1 MLVPS
6 LRPKLE
12 FPNVTKKKRK
22 CNLLKDAKPLS
33 DSYWF
38 LQCVDDSALSA
49 ERRFGSFRSDSFDKE
64 SQGFLLLLLEMSKR
78 KFVRGRLGVELILTV
93 ADVTFGVN

>member
-1 MLVPS
+1 MS
-6 LRPKLE
+6 Q
-12 FPNVTKKKRK
+12 KKRK

-49 ERRFGSFRSDSFDKE
+49 ERRFGSFRSVSFDKE